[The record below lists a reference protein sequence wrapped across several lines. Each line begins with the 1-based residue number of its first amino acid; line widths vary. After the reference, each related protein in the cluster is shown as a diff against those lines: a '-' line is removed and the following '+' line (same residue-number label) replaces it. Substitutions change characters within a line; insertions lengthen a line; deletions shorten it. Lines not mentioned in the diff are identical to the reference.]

1 MPSIFINRDKVVF
14 LLIKERCK
22 LADKQ
27 SRIDQKNEFI
37 TRRGIPNKG
46 NSFISN
52 SIYNIFPPRAKWCS
66 IGNPEQRIKLNS
78 IERNELRLKYTYLK
92 AKKRKCKDEWYIKL
106 CNYADYIVKISDNM
120 SGIINPPTVTVIEKK
135 ETIKPIRLFIV
146 LSAHFPEK

>member
-52 SIYNIFPPRAKWCS
+52 S
-66 IGNPEQRIKLNS
+66 
-78 IERNELRLKYTYLK
+78 
-92 AKKRKCKDEWYIKL
+92 
-106 CNYADYIVKISDNM
+106 
-120 SGIINPPTVTVIEKK
+120 
-135 ETIKPIRLFIV
+135 
-146 LSAHFPEK
+146 

>member
-66 IGNPEQRIKLNS
+66 IGNTEQRIKLNS

-92 AKKRKCKDEWYIKL
+92 AKKRKCKDEWYIKQ
-106 CNYADYIVKISDNM
+106 
-120 SGIINPPTVTVIEKK
+120 
-135 ETIKPIRLFIV
+135 
-146 LSAHFPEK
+146 HFCIYSTYLL